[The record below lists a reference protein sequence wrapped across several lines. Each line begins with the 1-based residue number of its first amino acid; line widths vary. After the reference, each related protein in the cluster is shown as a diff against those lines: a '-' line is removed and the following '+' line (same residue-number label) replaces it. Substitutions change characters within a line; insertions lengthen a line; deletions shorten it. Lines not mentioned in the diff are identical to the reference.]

1 MVNPVNHELQR
12 AQDMMTAMQSQ
23 RDQALN
29 SLVVAQAE
37 LAGLRRDVETLR
49 SQLVAKAEKTA
60 IRNLELD

>member
-1 MVNPVNHELQR
+1 MSNELQR

-37 LAGLRRDVETLR
+37 LAALRREVEALRAQIATQKIESEESDV
-49 SQLVAKAEKTA
+49 A
-60 IRNLELD
+60 